1 MSPDANHCRVII
13 APPALVARIRA
24 LAAGEYPSECC
35 GLLIGR
41 RHGAGA
47 IVLTDIAPS
56 RNVTTGSPHD
66 SFEIDPG
73 MRIRLMRGLR
83 GGADALVGHYH
94 SHPDRPATPSP
105 RDAAAA
111 FEPDLLWLIVAVNAG
126 TPGDIAAFRYD
137 PARAA
142 FARVALGTG
151 PSAAAPPKPH
161 HLIMAR
167 PRPPADGRA

>member
-1 MSPDANHCRVII
+1 MISSAYHPHTLI
-13 APPALVARIRA
+13 AAPALLAQIRA

-41 RHGAGA
+41 PVGAGA

-56 RNVTTGSPHD
+56 RNVTTGSPRD

-73 MRIRLMRGLR
+73 MRIRLMQRLR
-83 GGADALVGHYH
+83 GSAEAIVGHYH

-111 FEPDLLWLIVAVNAG
+111 FEPDLLWLIVAVDAG
-126 TPGDIAAFRYD
+126 APGEIAAFRYD
-137 PARAA
+137 PARAG
-142 FARVALGTG
+142 FGRVALGAG
-151 PSAAAPPKPH
+151 P
-161 HLIMAR
+161 
-167 PRPPADGRA
+167 